1 MRTAYA
7 EVLSRLTASSVAHDY
22 DPRRRFEWPDAL
34 DSEAW
39 LMPPELLSVYGTPMM
54 DALGEPTLKALSK
67 WESMNFY
74 SLTLHGERELIT
86 VISRRIH
93 TGGFEVPSDFFH
105 RFIDE
110 ENHHMWFFSE
120 FCRRYGK
127 IYPDS
132 TVWVSTDE
140 LRPELEVFLAFLRI
154 LIFEEIGDSFNI
166 RMGGDMSLPPIVRA
180 LNTVH
185 HADESRHIAAGRQVA
200 RHLWGL
206 LGGELSREEE
216 AAFVS
221 QLKEYIA
228 FTLQSFYNPKMY
240 ADAGIG
246 DCYGFRRE
254 LLRQPARRERH
265 RILLNRSLTF
275 LRTSGIINETEALY

>member
-1 MRTAYA
+1 MGTAYA
-7 EVLSRLTASSVAHDY
+7 EVLKKLTESSIVHDY
-22 DPRRRFEWPDAL
+22 DPRRRFAWPSVLGD
-34 DSEAW
+34 DEW
-39 LMPPELLSVYGTPMM
+39 LMPPDLLSVYDTPMM
-54 DALGEPTLKALSK
+54 GALDERTLKALAR

-74 SLTLHGERELIT
+74 SLTLHGERELIA
-86 VISRRIH
+86 VISRHIH

-127 IYPDS
+127 LYPDA
-132 TVWVSTDE
+132 TVWVSDDDI
-140 LRPELEVFLAFLRI
+140 RPELDVFLAFLRI
-154 LIFEEIGDSFNI
+154 LIFEEIGDGFNI
-166 RMGGDMSLPPIVRA
+166 RMSGDLSLPPIVRA
-180 LNTVH
+180 LNAAH

-200 RHLWGL
+200 RHLWAL
-206 LGGELSREEE
+206 LGGGLSREEE
-216 AAFVS
+216 AALER

-240 ADAGIG
+240 ADAGIR

-254 LLRQPARRERH
+254 LLRQPARRRRH
-265 RILLNRSLTF
+265 GVLLGRSLAF
-275 LRTSGIINETEALY
+275 LRTNGIVKNTEALY